1 MAEIVQGLFG
11 VSPELFKQQQDLQF
25 RSQALAEAQL
35 NPQQGMVYDA
45 AVRGRNIGRAIGG
58 LLGAEDPML
67 ARQSAENNVL
77 QQVQSSL
84 SPEDMQD
91 PYKLSAAVY
100 QAAMQAN
107 LPELASNAYQNMQ
120 AGKLANAK
128 IGTEQAQAAQYNAN
142 AAIKQSELMQEQQA
156 TQALQTLYKAKQ
168 ELGQTP
174 TTEEIIATAAPY
186 MSAEKLATMM
196 QTSADK
202 AAYRQ
207 TMLDQAAAAVE
218 ARIEAAKQRQ
228 ADAKELALIRLE
240 GQRELKQLAAQLNP
254 KNTSTSSV
262 YERGYANNFVTS
274 SAELVP
280 ATTNLNILTQGGTSP
295 ITAGVFTNIKGTGI
309 LSSTGAAFGT
319 VITPAEQGQYESIML
334 PVIQN
339 IGTMQN
345 AGRRTTIGQLDNLKN
360 ALIAKAGQPYIVQ
373 VQKMGE
379 LRQIAEAASE
389 AAMAN
394 PALNDDQ
401 KALVRANV
409 EKLQQSIPFTGADVA
424 KYSVYAKKNPNVAFK
439 DWLKVNGT
447 DRDMLAPVAAIPQGA
462 ITKLKANPS
471 LAADFDA
478 KFGAG
483 ASKRI
488 LGK

>member
-11 VSPELFKQQQDLQF
+11 VSPSILRQQQDAQF
-25 RSQALAEAQL
+25 RAQAMAEAQL
-35 NPQQGMVYDA
+35 SPEQQNYYQMSNM
-45 AVRGRNIGRAIGG
+45 GRQFGRAVGG
-58 LLGAEDPML
+58 LLGAEDPVL
-67 ARQSAENNVL
+67 ARQTAENNVL

-84 SPEDMQD
+84 SPADLQD

-107 LPELASNAYQNMQ
+107 LPELANNAYQNMQ

-128 IGTEQAQAAQYNAN
+128 VGTEQAQAAQYNAN
-142 AAIKQSELMQEQQA
+142 AALKESELVQEQQA
-156 TQALQTLYKAKQ
+156 SQALRTLYAAKQ

-207 TMLDQAAAAVE
+207 TMITQAKDALE
-218 ARIEAAKQRQ
+218 ARIEAARQRQ
-228 ADAKELALIRLE
+228 ADAKEIAQMRID
-240 GQRELKQLAAQLNP
+240 GQKELKQIAASLNP
-254 KNTSTSSV
+254 KSTSSSSV

-280 ATTNLNILTQGGTSP
+280 ATSNLNILTQGGTSP
-295 ITAGVFTNIKGTGI
+295 VTAGVFTNIKGTGI
-309 LSSTGAAFGT
+309 LSSTSAALSNT
-319 VITPAEQGQYESIML
+319 ITPAEQGQYESIML

-401 KALVRANV
+401 KALVQANV
-409 EKLQQSIPFTGADVA
+409 QKLQQSIPFTGADVA

-439 DWLKVNGT
+439 DWLKVNGA
-447 DRDMLAPVAAIPQGA
+447 DRGSVAPAIPQGA
-462 ITKLKANPS
+462 INKLKANPS

-483 ASKRI
+483 ASKQV

>member
-11 VSPELFKQQQDLQF
+11 VSPDIFRQQQDAQF
-25 RSQALAEAQL
+25 RAQALAEAQL
-35 NPQQGMVYDA
+35 NPEQQNYYQMA
-45 AVRGRNIGRAIGG
+45 NMGRQAGRALGG
-58 LLGAEDPML
+58 LLGAEDPVL
-67 ARQSAENNVL
+67 ARQTAENNVL

-84 SPEDMQD
+84 SPEELQD

-107 LPELASNAYQNMQ
+107 LPELANNAYQNMQ

-128 IGTEQAQAAQYNAN
+128 VGTEQAQAAQYNAN
-142 AAIKQSELMQEQQA
+142 AALKQSELMQEQQA
-156 TQALQTLYKAKQ
+156 SQALRTLYAAKQ

-174 TTEEIIATAAPY
+174 TTDEIIATAAPY

-207 TMLDQAAAAVE
+207 TMMDQAKDALE

-228 ADAKELALIRLE
+228 ADAKELAQMRID
-240 GQRELKQLAAQLNP
+240 GQRELKQLAATLNP
-254 KNTSTSSV
+254 KSTSSSSV

-280 ATTNLNILTQGGTSP
+280 ATSNLNILTQGGTSP
-295 ITAGVFTNIKGTGI
+295 VTAGVFTNIKGTGI
-309 LSSTGAAFGT
+309 LSSTSAALSNT
-319 VITPAEQGQYESIML
+319 ITPAEQGQYESIML

-401 KALVRANV
+401 KALVQANV
-409 EKLQQSIPFTGADVA
+409 QKLQQSIPFTGADVA

-447 DRDMLAPVAAIPQGA
+447 DRGSVASAIPQGA
-462 ITKLKANPS
+462 IAKLKANPS
-471 LAADFDA
+471 LARDFDA

-483 ASKRI
+483 ASKQI
-488 LGK
+488 LGQ

>member
-45 AVRGRNIGRAIGG
+45 AIRGRQIGRTIGG

-67 ARQSAENNVL
+67 ARQTKENNVL
-77 QQVQSSL
+77 QEVQSSL
-84 SPEDMQD
+84 SPEELQD

-107 LPELASNAYQNMQ
+107 LPELANNAYQNMQ

-128 IGTEQAQAAQYNAN
+128 IGTEQAQAAQYTAN
-142 AAIKQSELMQEQQA
+142 AAIKQSELLQEQQA
-156 TQALQTLYKAKQ
+156 SQALQTLYKAKQ
-168 ELGQTP
+168 ELGQVP

-228 ADAKELALIRLE
+228 ADAKELAQIRLE
-240 GQRELKQLAAQLNP
+240 GQKELKQIAAQLNP
-254 KNTSTSSV
+254 KNTSSTSV

-280 ATTNLNILTQGGTSP
+280 ATTNLNILTQGGVSP

-309 LSSTGAAFGT
+309 LSSTSAALSNT
-319 VITPAEQGQYESIML
+319 ITPAEQGQYESIML

-394 PALNDDQ
+394 PALSDDQ
-401 KALVRANV
+401 KALVRGNV

-447 DRDMLAPVAAIPQGA
+447 DRDALAPAAGGLQEGL
-462 ITKLKANPS
+462 T
-471 LAADFDA
+471 
-478 KFGAG
+478 GT
-483 ASKRI
+483 SKS
-488 LGK
+488 GKPMVVRNGKWEYK

>member
-1 MAEIVQGLFG
+1 MAETQSLFG
-11 VSPELFKQQQDLQF
+11 PTPADL
-25 RSQALAEAQL
+25 
-35 NPQQGMVYDA
+35 
-45 AVRGRNIGRAIGG
+45 RA
-58 LLGAEDPML
+58 
-67 ARQSAENNVL
+67 ARQA
-77 QQVQSSL
+77 Q
-84 SPEDMQD
+84 
-91 PYKLSAAVY
+91 
-100 QAAMQAN
+100 QAAFLERASQVNPAYSAGAGVGSVVGSIVGSVFGVEN
-107 LPELASNAYQNMQ
+107 PELAKAKQMEEIQNELATENFSDQ
-120 AGKLANAK
+120 GAFYDVASFKLAERGFGKEAIEAK
-128 IGTEQAQAAQYNAN
+128 QLGDKFRQDQGMYTAKLNTEEAQAAKYTAEAAN
-142 AAIKQSELMQEQQA
+142 KQAELLQEQQA
-156 TQALQTLYKAKQ
+156 SQALQTLYKAKQ
-168 ELGQTP
+168 ELGQVP
-174 TTEEIIATAAPY
+174 TTEEIIATAAPF
-186 MSAEKLATMM
+186 MPAEKLATMM

-228 ADAKELALIRLE
+228 ADAKELAQIRLE
-240 GQRELKQLAAQLNP
+240 GQKELKQIAAQLNP
-254 KNTSTSSV
+254 KNTSSTSV

-280 ATTNLNILTQGGTSP
+280 ATTNLNILTQGGVSP

-309 LSSTGAAFGT
+309 LSSTSAALSNT
-319 VITPAEQGQYESIML
+319 ITPAEQGQYESIML

-394 PALNDDQ
+394 PALSDDQ

-447 DRDMLAPVAAIPQGA
+447 DRDALAPAAGGLQEGM
-462 ITKLKANPS
+462 TGN
-471 LAADFDA
+471 
-478 KFGAG
+478 
-483 ASKRI
+483 SKS
-488 LGK
+488 GKPMVVRNGKWEYK

>member
-11 VSPELFKQQQDLQF
+11 VSPDIFRKQQDAQF
-25 RSQALAEAQL
+25 RAQALAEAQL
-35 NPQQGMVYDA
+35 NPEQQNYYQMA
-45 AVRGRNIGRAIGG
+45 NMGRQAGRAIGS
-58 LLGAEDPML
+58 LFGAEDPAL
-67 ARQSAENNVL
+67 ARQSAENALL

-84 SPEDMQD
+84 SPADLQD

-107 LPELASNAYQNMQ
+107 LPELANNAYQNMQ

-128 IGTEQAQAAQYNAN
+128 VGTEQAQAAQYNAN
-142 AAIKQSELMQEQQA
+142 AALKESELIQEQQA
-156 TQALQTLYKAKQ
+156 SQALRTLYAAKQ

-207 TMLDQAAAAVE
+207 TMLDQAKAALE
-218 ARIEAAKQRQ
+218 GRIEAAKQRQ
-228 ADAKELALIRLE
+228 ADAKEIAQMRID
-240 GQRELKQLAAQLNP
+240 GQKELKQIAASLNP

-262 YERGYANNFVTS
+262 FERGYANNTTVSF
-274 SAELVP
+274 AELVP

-295 ITAGVFTNIKGTGI
+295 VTAGVFTNIKGTGI
-309 LSSTGAAFGT
+309 LSSTSAALGT

-339 IGTMQN
+339 IGTIQN
-345 AGRRTTIGQLDNLKN
+345 AGRRTTISQLDNLKN

-379 LRQIAEAASE
+379 LRQIAEAAAE

-394 PALNDDQ
+394 SALNDDQ
-401 KALVRANV
+401 KSLISSNIERV
-409 EKLQQSIPFTGADVA
+409 KQSIPFTGADVA
-424 KYSVYAKKNPNVAFK
+424 KFSVYSKKNPNVAFK

-447 DRDMLAPVAAIPQGA
+447 DRGAVAPAAGVLQEGM
-462 ITKLKANPS
+462 T
-471 LAADFDA
+471 
-478 KFGAG
+478 GM
-483 ASKRI
+483 SKSKKPMVVRN
-488 LGK
+488 GKWEYQ

>member
-1 MAEIVQGLFG
+1 MADNLFG
-11 VSPELFKQQQDLQF
+11 PTPEELQALIRADKQAFLDRAATVSPAY
-25 RSQALAEAQL
+25 SAGA
-35 NPQQGMVYDA
+35 G
-45 AVRGRNIGRAIGG
+45 IGS
-58 LLGAEDPML
+58 LLGGIVG
-67 ARQSAENNVL
+67 SVFGVENPEL
-77 QQVQSSL
+77 KKAKQMEAIQQKIMTENPSL
-84 SPEDMQD
+84 SDQGAYYDVASYE
-91 PYKLSAAVY
+91 LANAGFGRE
-100 QAAMQAN
+100 AMQAKQMADKFRQEQG
-107 LPELASNAYQNMQ
+107 LYTA
-120 AGKLANAK
+120 KLN
-128 IGTEQAQAAQYNAN
+128 TEEAQAAKYTAEAAN
-142 AAIKQSELMQEQQA
+142 KQAEFEREQQA
-156 TQALQTLYKAKQ
+156 SQSLQTLYQAKQ
-168 ELGQTP
+168 ELGQVP

-186 MSAEKLATMM
+186 MPAEKLATMM

-207 TMLDQAAAAVE
+207 TMLDQAKAAVE
-218 ARIEAAKQRQ
+218 ARIEVAKQSQ
-228 ADAKELALIRLE
+228 ADAKELAQIRLE
-240 GQRELKQLAAQLNP
+240 GQKELKQIAASLNP
-254 KNTSTSSV
+254 KNTSSTSV

-280 ATTNLNILTQGGTSP
+280 ATTNLNILTQGGVSP

-309 LSSTGAAFGT
+309 LSSTSAALSNT
-319 VITPAEQGQYESIML
+319 ITPAEQGQYESIML

-394 PALNDDQ
+394 PALSDDQ
-401 KALVRANV
+401 KALVRGNV

-447 DRDMLAPVAAIPQGA
+447 DRDMLAPAPAASGLQEGL
-462 ITKLKANPS
+462 T
-471 LAADFDA
+471 
-478 KFGAG
+478 GT
-483 ASKRI
+483 SKS
-488 LGK
+488 GKPMVVRNGKWEYK

>member
-1 MAEIVQGLFG
+1 MAETLFG
-11 VSPELFKQQQDLQF
+11 PTPEELRAALSQQQADFYQRAAQVSPAYSAGAGL
-25 RSQALAEAQL
+25 
-35 NPQQGMVYDA
+35 
-45 AVRGRNIGRAIGG
+45 GG
-58 LLGAEDPML
+58 LLGGIVG
-67 ARQSAENNVL
+67 SVFGVENPEL
-77 QQVQSSL
+77 KKAKQMEAIQQKIITENPSL
-84 SPEDMQD
+84 SDQGAYYDVAAYELGNAGFGREAIQAKQMADKFRQEQGL
-91 PYKLSAAVY
+91 YTAKL
-100 QAAMQAN
+100 N
-107 LPELASNAYQNMQ
+107 
-120 AGKLANAK
+120 
-128 IGTEQAQAAQYNAN
+128 TEEAQAAKYTAEAAN
-142 AAIKQSELMQEQQA
+142 KQAEFEREQLASQ
-156 TQALQTLYKAKQ
+156 TLQTLYSAKK
-168 ELGQTP
+168 ELGQVP
-174 TTEEIIATAAPY
+174 TTEEIISAVAPY
-186 MSAEKLATMM
+186 VPADKLATMM

-207 TMLDQAAAAVE
+207 TMMDQAKDALE
-218 ARIEAAKQRQ
+218 GRIEMAKQRQ
-228 ADAKELALIRLE
+228 ADAKEIAQMRID

-280 ATTNLNILTQGGTSP
+280 ATSNLNILTQGGTSP
-295 ITAGVFTNIKGTGI
+295 VTAGVFTNIKGTGI
-309 LSSTGAAFGT
+309 LSSTSATLGT
-319 VITPAEQGQYESIML
+319 AITPAEQGQYESIML

-394 PALNDDQ
+394 PALSDDQ
-401 KALVRANV
+401 KALVQANV
-409 EKLQQSIPFTGADVA
+409 QKLQQSIPFTGADVA

-447 DRDMLAPVAAIPQGA
+447 DRGSVTPAPAAGLQEGM
-462 ITKLKANPS
+462 TGN
-471 LAADFDA
+471 
-478 KFGAG
+478 
-483 ASKRI
+483 SKS
-488 LGK
+488 GKPMVVRNGKWEYK

>member
-11 VSPELFKQQQDLQF
+11 VSPELFKQQQDMQF
-25 RSQALAEAQL
+25 RAQALAEAKL
-35 NPQQGMVYDA
+35 DPEQGMIYDA
-45 AVRGRNIGRAIGG
+45 AIRGRNIGRTIGG

-67 ARQSAENNVL
+67 ARQTKENALL
-77 QQVQSSL
+77 QEVQSSL

-107 LPELASNAYQNMQ
+107 MPELANHAYQNMQ

-128 IGTEQAQAAQYNAN
+128 VGTEQAQAAKYNAE
-142 AAIKQSELMQEQQA
+142 AANKQAELLQEQQA
-156 TQALQTLYKAKQ
+156 SQALQTLYRAKQ
-168 ELGQTP
+168 ELGQVP
-174 TTEEIIATAAPY
+174 TTEEIIATAAPF
-186 MSAEKLATMM
+186 MPAEKLATMM

-207 TMLDQAAAAVE
+207 TMIDQAQLALE
-218 ARIEAAKQRQ
+218 GRIEIAKQRQ
-228 ADAKELALIRLE
+228 EDAKVIEQMRIDGRKEIAALV
-240 GQRELKQLAAQLNP
+240 ASLNP
-254 KNTSTSSV
+254 KNTSNSSV

-394 PALNDDQ
+394 PALSDDQ
-401 KALVRANV
+401 KALVRGNV

-447 DRDMLAPVAAIPQGA
+447 DRDTVAPAAIPQGA
-462 ITKLKANPS
+462 INKLKGNPS

-483 ASKRI
+483 ASNRI
-488 LGK
+488 LGTK